1 MAATIGAALSGP
13 NILYDQLAH
22 GYFFY
27 YDTSDLTLR
36 YLQVTFGLLAALW
49 FVITLIRSWRAAKSP
64 VQKRLIILLV
74 TGMFLSQIVGVGLSG
89 LLEVGGKLQLSSR
102 YTLFSLTGIQF
113 TQDIGMF
120 LIGLGFFRIS
130 KHPWLLQRQS
140 VQLLV
145 VYNKDGVDLFSK
157 RFEPNIT
164 EDRCYAAHWR
174 IFGSFIHVS
183 RSGKSIWSSQI
194 YWLSRKRSPLINR
207 KNFTCALMVDYST
220 QASELPHQKFTNEFE
235 HEYGTDMENFWG
247 DVTHFQ
253 KANKIAEQFFS

>member
-1 MAATIGAALSGP
+1 
-13 NILYDQLAH
+13 
-22 GYFFY
+22 
-27 YDTSDLTLR
+27 
-36 YLQVTFGLLAALW
+36 
-49 FVITLIRSWRAAKSP
+49 
-64 VQKRLIILLV
+64 
-74 TGMFLSQIVGVGLSG
+74 MFLSQIVGVGLSG

-130 KHPWLLQRQS
+130 KHPCVLQRQS

-157 RFEPNIT
+157 RLSLILPKMMLRCSLAHFRQFHPCFKKRQKYLVQPNILAFK
-164 EDRCYAAHWR
+164 EEKVR
-174 IFGSFIHVS
+174 
-183 RSGKSIWSSQI
+183 
-194 YWLSRKRSPLINR
+194 LINR

-220 QASELPHQKFTNEFE
+220 QASELAHQKFTNEFE
-235 HEYGTDMENFWG
+235 HEYGTDMENFCG